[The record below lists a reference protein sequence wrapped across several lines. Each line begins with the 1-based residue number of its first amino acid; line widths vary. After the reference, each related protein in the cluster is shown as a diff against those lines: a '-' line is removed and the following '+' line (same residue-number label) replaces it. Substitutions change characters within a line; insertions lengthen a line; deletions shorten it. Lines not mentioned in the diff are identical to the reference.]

1 MNISSRLTK
10 NDYVNILD
18 YYKLDVPK
26 YIKDIKKKA
35 EHTLAGK
42 LCRCIKK
49 LGLDNEPRS
58 IGICTKSIFNRK
70 GLKRGIFTCKKKRT
84 VVFSK
89 KNNEKT
95 PSRKGKTKSARKRN
109 SIKQTRHKSDF
120 IS

>member
-1 MNISSRLTK
+1 MSSRLTK
-10 NDYVNILD
+10 KDYVNVLD

-35 EHTLAGK
+35 QDTLAGK

-49 LGLDNEPRS
+49 LGVENEPRS

-70 GLKRGIFTCKKKRT
+70 GLKRGNFTCKKKRT

-89 KNNEKT
+89 KNNEKKRT
-95 PSRKGKTKSARKRN
+95 RKSKSRK
-109 SIKQTRHKSDF
+109 
-120 IS
+120 